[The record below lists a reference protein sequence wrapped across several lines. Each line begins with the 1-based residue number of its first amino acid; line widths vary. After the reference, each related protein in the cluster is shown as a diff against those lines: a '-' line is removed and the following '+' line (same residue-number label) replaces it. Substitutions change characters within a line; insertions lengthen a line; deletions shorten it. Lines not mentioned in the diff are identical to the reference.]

1 MSEILVSA
9 ARREAATAEEDF
21 LGHMLPELP
30 GIDTDMAKQKLTLA
44 IREFFLKSR
53 AWRVKAGPYDV
64 LADPDDPNIYLDPI
78 EASLKCGYVFGV
90 DYNGEKLKGLTVKP
104 TEQAFATP
112 GVPTY
117 YHSEVPG
124 ALRVYPQPTTDQMEA
139 LYVYCSV
146 IPVDARQ
153 VPEHVAT
160 HHFET
165 VLKGALAK
173 CLVMSK
179 KPWTNPQLAQVYG
192 SQFYEGLREARV
204 NADSAYQNGVQN
216 WRFPYFAGNER

>member
-21 LGHMLPELP
+21 LGHILPEVP
-30 GIDTDMAKQKLTLA
+30 GCDTDMAKQKLNLA

-53 AWRVKAGPYDV
+53 SWRVKAGPYDV
-64 LADPDDPNIYLDPI
+64 LADAEDPNIYLDPI
-78 EASLKCGYVFGV
+78 EASLKVGYVFGV
-90 DYNGEKLKGLTVKP
+90 TYNGDRLKAMAVKP
-104 TEQAFATP
+104 DETAFATP
-112 GVPTY
+112 GKPTY
-117 YHSEVPG
+117 YHAEVPG
-124 ALRVYPQPTTDQMEA
+124 ALRVYPLPTTDQLEA
-139 LYVYCSV
+139 LHVYCSV

-165 VLKGALAK
+165 ITKGALSK
-173 CLVMSK
+173 LLVMSK
-179 KPWTNPQLAQVYG
+179 KPWTNPDLARVYG
-192 SQFYEGLREARV
+192 AQYYDGLREARV

-216 WRFPYFAGNER
+216 WRFPYFAGNH